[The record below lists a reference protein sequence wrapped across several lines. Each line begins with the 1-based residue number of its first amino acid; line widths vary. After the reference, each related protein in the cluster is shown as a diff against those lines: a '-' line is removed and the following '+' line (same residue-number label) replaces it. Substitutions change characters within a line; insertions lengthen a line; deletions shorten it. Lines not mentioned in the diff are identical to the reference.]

1 MQFDDFAGITQEEWK
16 QLILKTIKAE
26 TQEEKLHVYTKK
38 LIQYPEPGI
47 EIQPFYTKEDLT
59 GLEYL
64 QGFHHLWVQTR
75 QTTGWI
81 NVGHINPYFL
91 SATEC
96 NNDIHYLF
104 DRGAEGVNINTI
116 QFQIATPNTILDWS
130 TFLHNISIEKTPIFF
145 SITDPIQPFLD
156 FLKNSYPDIS
166 GLMGGIY
173 YTSDSNNVFESYA
186 AILQVIQNA
195 PYFQLLLSPKE
206 GSTSTETLFN
216 ILEQA
221 KILVSALT
229 SYGISPKSILTKIG
243 FGIDIKNDYFLEIAK
258 LRALRLV
265 WWQFGKIY
273 DPALNMI
280 DVFIYAHT
288 SSNTNIEEE
297 PYQTLLSHTTQ
308 AMSAIIGGCN
318 ALTIYTYPNTDS
330 KEFEFRRRIALNI
343 SSILKEESYFDKVTD
358 IGAGSYLIEN
368 LTHQIAKAVWEKLS
382 V

>member
-26 TQEEKLHVYTKK
+26 TQEEKLHFYAQK
-38 LIQYPEPGI
+38 LIQHPEPGI

-64 QGFHHLWVQTR
+64 QGFHQLWAQTR

-91 SATEC
+91 SPTEC
-96 NNDIHYLF
+96 HNDIHYLF
-104 DRGAEGVNINTI
+104 NRGAEGVNISTI
-116 QFQIATPNTILDWS
+116 QFQIANSNTKPDWS
-130 TFLHNISIEKTPIFF
+130 IFLHTISLEKTPIFF

-166 GLMGGIY
+166 RLMGGIY
-173 YTSDSNNVFESYA
+173 YTSDSNNVLESYA
-186 AILQVIQNA
+186 AILHVLQNA
-195 PYFQLLLSPKE
+195 PYFQLILSPKE
-206 GSTSTETLFN
+206 NSTTTETLFN
-216 ILEQA
+216 LLEQA
-221 KILVSALT
+221 KTLVKDLSLYGMSPSTIL
-229 SYGISPKSILTKIG
+229 PKIG

-258 LRALRLV
+258 LRALRLL
-265 WWQFGKIY
+265 WWQFGQMY
-273 DPALNMI
+273 DPSLNMI

-308 AMSAIIGGCN
+308 AMSGIIGGCD
-318 ALTIYTYPNTDS
+318 ALTIYTYPNTDL
-330 KEFEFRRRIALNI
+330 KEFELRRRIALNI
-343 SSILKEESYFDKVTD
+343 SSILKEESYFDKVVD

-368 LTHQIAKAVWEKLS
+368 LTHQIAKMVWERLS